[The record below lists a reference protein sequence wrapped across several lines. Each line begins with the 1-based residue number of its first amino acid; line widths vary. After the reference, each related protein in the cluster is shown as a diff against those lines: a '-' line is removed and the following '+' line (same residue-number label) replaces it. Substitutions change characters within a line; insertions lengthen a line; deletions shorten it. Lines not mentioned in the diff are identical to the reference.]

1 MAAPGGAPAAPTPGL
16 MPATATPSFATH
28 VYNDPTKDAD
38 NGNYAQVLAPF
49 VIDPNNVGNSLAPDE
64 IRNRINGRS
73 TAMDP
78 LALGILSE
86 GRIRVYLCPQRL
98 DQPLGQPNHNRWNRF
113 YAFDGDLL
121 GNTSYSVHVRD
132 TIYGL
137 VPNNIN
143 VPTVATITA
152 AIGGDPNL
160 QLLGPYADGDAGTEV
175 IRVRRTIV
183 IPFSYVNVF
192 LANEVTPRF
201 FWETIHP
208 QIITDGREAD
218 CLALLRFFQ
227 VAITQ
232 TPNGGPSV
240 LELPALP
247 AAGRDQVIHQARTRI
262 LHHHLPGLSTQHQAN
277 QQNAIATQL
286 ANIATQ
292 QQQFRQEDQNAKT
305 LASARTVQTWLGD
318 QAFDKLLRYSHSADE
333 AGLAPIWG
341 QLARAKKA
349 DWLSIVQAQY
359 DHYREQLNEEHL
371 TMMADMSLLT
381 TTIHL
386 SWGMATKDSITTGIQ
401 PFRFP
406 DTDTEAYEQRN
417 SEIELMLSGSTQ
429 TTLADAR
436 TISQAKLILPSNES
450 SLRNVRRLQ
459 IWALTFLPANHPVQV
474 YLGTHYT
481 DMQSFRSQ
489 WDTWKP
495 SMRPELVLAR
505 GIYHCKYLATEFS
518 EYWKAQGRVP
528 TPQQLSDAK
537 AISKAIQ
544 REQQWE
550 PILTD
555 SFLVQAKVLEYCG
568 LPTPGSRPDN
578 ANPGGGPGRGG
589 LGSGGGL
596 NNRTTVPPGANSR
609 LNNVGFN
616 SQLFSS
622 YRTSSVR
629 CAEIRRRIAAGDK
642 PALPLSKVDQQAM
655 CLAWHCKGQCNAA
668 CPRAADHVAYTAE
681 EYAPLVAWCT
691 ANFNAE

>member
-1 MAAPGGAPAAPTPGL
+1 
-16 MPATATPSFATH
+16 
-28 VYNDPTKDAD
+28 
-38 NGNYAQVLAPF
+38 
-49 VIDPNNVGNSLAPDE
+49 
-64 IRNRINGRS
+64 
-73 TAMDP
+73 
-78 LALGILSE
+78 
-86 GRIRVYLCPQRL
+86 
-98 DQPLGQPNHNRWNRF
+98 
-113 YAFDGDLL
+113 
-121 GNTSYSVHVRD
+121 
-132 TIYGL
+132 
-137 VPNNIN
+137 
-143 VPTVATITA
+143 
-152 AIGGDPNL
+152 
-160 QLLGPYADGDAGTEV
+160 
-175 IRVRRTIV
+175 
-183 IPFSYVNVF
+183 
-192 LANEVTPRF
+192 
-201 FWETIHP
+201 
-208 QIITDGREAD
+208 
-218 CLALLRFFQ
+218 
-227 VAITQ
+227 
-232 TPNGGPSV
+232 
-240 LELPALP
+240 
-247 AAGRDQVIHQARTRI
+247 
-262 LHHHLPGLSTQHQAN
+262 
-277 QQNAIATQL
+277 
-286 ANIATQ
+286 
-292 QQQFRQEDQNAKT
+292 
-305 LASARTVQTWLGD
+305 
-318 QAFDKLLRYSHSADE
+318 
-333 AGLAPIWG
+333 
-341 QLARAKKA
+341 
-349 DWLSIVQAQY
+349 
-359 DHYREQLNEEHL
+359 
-371 TMMADMSLLT
+371 
-381 TTIHL
+381 
-386 SWGMATKDSITTGIQ
+386 
-401 PFRFP
+401 
-406 DTDTEAYEQRN
+406 
-417 SEIELMLSGSTQ
+417 
-429 TTLADAR
+429 
-436 TISQAKLILPSNES
+436 
-450 SLRNVRRLQ
+450 
-459 IWALTFLPANHPVQV
+459 
-474 YLGTHYT
+474 
-481 DMQSFRSQ
+481 MQSFRSQ